1 MGTTPPSNSNS
12 RELLQHA
19 VEAGLQFVPGIGG
32 ALAVTFVTAV
42 TWRLNQKREEWLT
55 ALAEGVEDL
64 RQQLGDIDLDTL
76 VSDARFTDA
85 VVSATR
91 TVEHTDQKDKLDALR
106 NAVLNSVGP
115 DAPDADTQSIFMNMV
130 DRFTSSHLR
139 MLALWDDPP
148 AWFASHGLPGPATS
162 GNRARTVEAAL
173 PEMRGRGQL
182 IVLIASELKAAQLLA
197 ADMTGMVS
205 EQGMMQRLTT
215 DFGRQLVRFV
225 NPYEC
230 GPRRHR

>member
-1 MGTTPPSNSNS
+1 MDTTPPHNSNG

-19 VEAGLQFVPGIGG
+19 MEAGLQFVPGIGG

-42 TWRLNQKREEWLT
+42 TWRLNQKREEWLKS
-55 ALAEGVEDL
+55 LAEGVEDL
-64 RQQLGDIDLDTL
+64 RQQLGDIDLDAW
-76 VSDARFTDA
+76 VNDGRFTDA
-85 VVSATR
+85 VVSAAR
-91 TVEHTDQKDKLDALR
+91 TVEHTHQTDKLDVLR

-148 AWFASHGLPGPATS
+148 AWFSSRSLPRPTSS

-182 IVLIASELKAAQLLA
+182 IALIAGELKTAQLLT
-197 ADMTGMVS
+197 ADMAGMAS
-205 EQGMMQRLTT
+205 DQGMMQRLTT
-215 DFGRQLVRFV
+215 DFGRHLVRFIS
-225 NPYEC
+225 P
-230 GPRRHR
+230 PRVG